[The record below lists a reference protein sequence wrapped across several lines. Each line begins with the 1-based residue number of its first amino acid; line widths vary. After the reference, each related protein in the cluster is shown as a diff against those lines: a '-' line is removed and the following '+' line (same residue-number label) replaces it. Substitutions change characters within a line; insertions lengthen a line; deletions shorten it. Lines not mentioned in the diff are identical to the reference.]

1 MTYRWLDGDELA
13 MLDPIIASRSWTPIN
28 RKCARALIAEESG
41 ELRGFLIVR
50 LVEHT
55 EPLWVA
61 PDSRGG
67 EMQIASELSRK
78 MAEYLRSHNVRG
90 WMAQCDS
97 PYAVELCEQN
107 GMTRIES
114 PVYKGGC

>member
-13 MLDPIIASRSWTPIN
+13 LLDPIIASRNWTPIN
-28 RKCARALIAEESG
+28 RKCARALIAEENG
-41 ELRGFLIVR
+41 YLRGFLVVR
-50 LVEHT
+50 LIEHT
-55 EPLWVA
+55 EPLWVE
-61 PDSRGG
+61 PDSRGR
-67 EMQIASELSRK
+67 EIAGELSRQ
-78 MAEYLRSHNVRG
+78 MAEYLRSHNVSG

-114 PVYKGGC
+114 PVYMGGR